1 MLVLESVR
9 VLREIDKTL
18 AIILSQM
25 QELAMGLKEYD
36 IVHKMEVVGDIL
48 DPRLI
53 AEIGD
58 VRRFHNGKFLIDYAG
73 IDAPPYQSG

>member
-18 AIILSQM
+18 NIILAEM
-25 QELAMGLKEYD
+25 RELARGLKEY
-36 IVHKMEVVGDIL
+36 EVVKEMSGVGETL
-48 DPRLI
+48 APRLI

-58 VRRFHNGKFLIDYAG
+58 VG
-73 IDAPPYQSG
+73 